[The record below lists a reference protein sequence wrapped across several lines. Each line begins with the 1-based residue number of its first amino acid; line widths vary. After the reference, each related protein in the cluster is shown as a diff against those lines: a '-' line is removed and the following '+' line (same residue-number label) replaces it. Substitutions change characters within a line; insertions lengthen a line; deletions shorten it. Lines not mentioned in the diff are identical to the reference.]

1 MLRKYHRFPETLPI
15 ITIKSKIKSTAS
27 CSCLLLCL
35 EMREN
40 KKEVDNLCKGTCKL
54 GTDISIRFLCPDCLQ
69 PFHQHTSFPSFF
81 LLCTWNTDWAVSVMA
96 RSHRDAVEYTN
107 NYLGFAQKLTCACKV
122 KRKYELSTDSSA
134 SSTPKALTKHNKSS
148 SNYILKKNISN
159 THMQSVIQ
167 P

>member
-27 CSCLLLCL
+27 SSCLLLCL

-54 GTDISIRFLCPDCLQ
+54 GTDISIRFPCPDCLQ
-69 PFHQHTSFPSFF
+69 PFHQHTSLLFP
-81 LLCTWNTDWAVSVMA
+81 
-96 RSHRDAVEYTN
+96 
-107 NYLGFAQKLTCACKV
+107 
-122 KRKYELSTDSSA
+122 
-134 SSTPKALTKHNKSS
+134 PSS
-148 SNYILKKNISN
+148 SSVLGTQTSSFCHGQKPQRCSGVHKQLFGVCSKANLCMQSQTHVWAEHRQLCFLNSQSFNQTKQIQLYLKKNISN
-159 THMQSVIQ
+159 AHTQSVIQ